1 MALGHQFAT
10 DADFDHALEDFLA
23 GSQHEGLH
31 DSRTLHCAP
40 GGWYS
45 SEVIGQAV
53 TSVSLRKAGKVQY
66 VMQLRPLY
74 VAPSHLHTCVG
85 AIVNIDDKHWVALK
99 AVSGEI
105 WLLDSQRKPR
115 KLEEEE
121 YIAYVN
127 KRRATYPIA
136 WAEDMAT
143 VSTNAGP
150 SLSSLSSL
158 DDATASSPLLPLAS
172 LETVDSMAVI
182 PDSIPAAYE
191 SMDENMGVFA
201 GRAELGMRHTSS
213 DAMGSTGHID
223 TNVPALMVAET
234 HGEEGLVAFERSV
247 YNL

>member
-172 LETVDSMAVI
+172 LETVDSM
-182 PDSIPAAYE
+182 
-191 SMDENMGVFA
+191 GVPSSLEEL
-201 GRAELGMRHTSS
+201 ELGMRHTSS

-247 YNL
+247 YL